1 LADRGITTHSE
12 FATLDQIVTIILI
25 IFGSGAV
32 VALSIIAW
40 LASATFKSMKMKEK
54 RQEQE
59 LNASL
64 LQMNEKGKD
73 TLGELM
79 KIRADLQNLKQQVQK
94 LADANPQFANSQF
107 AASVG
112 AAPLA
117 PAGRTRSAST
127 QEVQARELREQS
139 NS

>member
-1 LADRGITTHSE
+1 
-12 FATLDQIVTIILI
+12 
-25 IFGSGAV
+25 
-32 VALSIIAW
+32 
-40 LASATFKSMKMKEK
+40 MKMKEK

-94 LADANPQFANSQF
+94 LADANSQFANSQF